1 MKQNG
6 NRYRITLPSF
16 PNQWND
22 IPTDKLEEILRL
34 MAMRQGEIVTKGE
47 EVADR
52 LYRLRVLLCLLDMKI
67 VRRTV
72 SDEDGETVFIFHR
85 RGIRHIFE
93 RIPMRAW
100 QVNQWIDS
108 RLQFLDR
115 PTALL
120 KSPYPYVSL
129 RRGKLKLKGPANM
142 LGDVT
147 FQQYLV
153 AQNTLTSYWNTIKSM
168 EEAIRTKAGRKTQ
181 RQLLKRASELRCRF
195 LATLFCP
202 SAIETGKIQD
212 GRFIRTP
219 KRKVW
224 AFSMNQTEDNARYFR
239 KVEDRMFPVMELF
252 FQSVQEAYSRLFPDL
267 YTPSGKGKKVTNPIV
282 QEVSMVNSIQKEQ
295 GYSSTEEIY
304 RSLAV
309 QILEVMN
316 SMCKKAKEIERMNQ
330 RMSKK

>member
-1 MKQNG
+1 MIPNG

-72 SDEDGETVFIFHR
+72 SDEDGETVFIFR
-85 RGIRHIFE
+85 RKEIRHIFE
-93 RIPMRAW
+93 RIPMRVW
-100 QVNQWIDS
+100 QINQWIDS
-108 RLQFLDR
+108 RLKFLDR

-142 LGDVT
+142 MGDVT

-153 AQNTLTSYWNTIKSM
+153 AQNTLTSYWNTIKNM

-195 LATLFCP
+195 LATLFCS

-219 KRKVW
+219 KRKIW

-239 KVEDRMFPVMELF
+239 KVEERMFPVMELF

-282 QEVSMVNSIQKEQ
+282 QEVSMVNSIMKEQ
-295 GYSSTEEIY
+295 GYVSPEDVY

>member
-1 MKQNG
+1 MRPNG
-6 NRYRITLPSF
+6 NRYRTTLPSF

-22 IPTDKLEEILRL
+22 IPTDKLEEILGL

-72 SDEDGETVFIFHR
+72 SDEDGETVFIFR
-85 RGIRHIFE
+85 RKGIRHIFE

-108 RLQFLDR
+108 RLKFLDR
-115 PTALL
+115 STALL

-168 EEAIRTKAGRKTQ
+168 EEAIRTNAGRKAQ

-195 LATLFCP
+195 LATLFCS

-219 KRKVW
+219 KRKIW

-295 GYSSTEEIY
+295 GYVSPEDVY

-309 QILEVMN
+309 QILDIMN
-316 SMCKKAKEIERMNQ
+316 TMCKKAKEIERMNQ

>member
-34 MAMRQGEIVTKGE
+34 MVMRQGEIVTKGE

-67 VRRTV
+67 MRRTV
-72 SDEDGETVFIFHR
+72 SGENGETVFIFRR

-100 QVNQWIDS
+100 QINQWIDS
-108 RLQFLDR
+108 RLKFLDR

-142 LGDVT
+142 MGDVT

-153 AQNTLTSYWNTIKSM
+153 AQNTLTSYWNIIKKM

-219 KRKVW
+219 KRKIW
-224 AFSMNQTEDNARYFR
+224 AFDMSQTENNARYFR

-282 QEVSMVNSIQKEQ
+282 QEVSMVNSIMKEQ
-295 GYSSTEEIY
+295 GYVSPEDVY

-309 QILEVMN
+309 QILDIMN
-316 SMCKKAKEIERMNQ
+316 TMCKKAKEIERMNQ

>member
-1 MKQNG
+1 MIPNG

-22 IPTDKLEEILRL
+22 IPTVKLEEILRL

-67 VRRTV
+67 MRRTV
-72 SDEDGETVFIFHR
+72 SGENGETVFIFRR
-85 RGIRHIFE
+85 RGIRYIFE

-100 QVNQWIDS
+100 QINQWIDS
-108 RLQFLDR
+108 RLKFLDR
-115 PTALL
+115 QTALL

-142 LGDVT
+142 MGDVT

-153 AQNTLTSYWNTIKSM
+153 AQNTLTSYWNIIKKM
-168 EEAIRTKAGRKTQ
+168 EEAIRTKTGRKTQ

-219 KRKVW
+219 KRKIW

-282 QEVSMVNSIQKEQ
+282 QEVSMVNSIMKEQ
-295 GYSSTEEIY
+295 GYVSPEDVY

-309 QILEVMN
+309 QILDIMN
-316 SMCKKAKEIERMNQ
+316 TMCKKAKEIERMNQ